1 MNKTSEKNGKLI
13 LRIVLIAL
21 AGMVLMA
28 LVLCIIAY
36 KELESSYH
44 DMGEDMLKVAAY
56 MLEDSTTDM
65 YEGDWEMRDGV
76 LYKGEA
82 NMTETLVTYLG
93 DLKSNTGVD
102 FTVIIGKTR
111 QATTISGML
120 GKDISD
126 AVYAQV
132 SGGKDYTDFKTKIN
146 GSAYYVY
153 YTPMKQNGQ
162 VIGSFFAGIPT
173 DDINTAMNKKLAMM
187 IGLTVLFVVAFVA
200 FGVLLAIKYSKML
213 RAIAEDVEVL
223 AGGDLSLEVDPSLVA
238 RNDEI
243 GIIAEGVHN
252 LDNKLR
258 DIIGQ
263 SKAAAGELNNSGTD
277 LADSSNQAS
286 QASGQVTEAVNE
298 VSKGAVSQAE
308 SVQNAAVRTDS
319 IGSDID
325 NISDNVTSL
334 DEASRKMQESCD
346 KATKALDEIVAQ
358 NESVASA
365 VNEIGATIQAT
376 NDSANTIAK
385 FSDAINDIASQTN
398 LLSLNASIEAARAG
412 EAGKGFAVVAD
423 EIRQLADQSKKSADE
438 IKAIVDRLLEDAHAS
453 VQVLD
458 SLNESIRLQ
467 GEKINT
473 TQGDMA
479 EMAESVTVVTDN
491 SQSIAGMVSNLNEA
505 KSSLVEIIQDLSAI
519 SEENAAST
527 QETNASMQ
535 ELNATFSVIN
545 DSASKLQILAGNLSE
560 TISYFRD

>member
-1 MNKTSEKNGKLI
+1 MKKTSEKNGKLI
-13 LRIVLIAL
+13 GHIVFIAL
-21 AGMVLMA
+21 LGMALMA
-28 LVLCIIAY
+28 TALCIIAY
-36 KELESSYH
+36 KNVESSYH
-44 DMGEDMLKVAAY
+44 TMGEDMLEIACY
-56 MLEDSTTDM
+56 MLEDTAEDM
-65 YEGDWEMRDGV
+65 YDGEWQMVDGV
-76 LYKGEA
+76 LYKGEW
-82 NMTETLVTYLG
+82 NMVEDFGKYISEM
-93 DLKSNTGVD
+93 KANTGLD
-102 FTVIIGKTR
+102 YTVIIGKTR
-111 QATTISGML
+111 QVTTIDGML

-126 AVYAQV
+126 KVYAQV
-132 SGGKDYTDFKTKIN
+132 SAGKDFKDYKTMIN
-146 GSAYYVY
+146 GKPYYVY
-153 YTPMKQNGQ
+153 YTPLKQDGKI
-162 VIGSFFAGIPT
+162 IGSFFAGRVA
-173 DDINTAMNKKLAMM
+173 DSINKEMNAKIGTLIIFSVVTA
-187 IGLTVLFVVAFVA
+187 IAFIIV
-200 FGVLLAIKYSKML
+200 GILLSIKYSKIMKE
-213 RAIAEDVEVL
+213 IAEDVETL
-223 AGGDLSLEVDPSLVA
+223 AGGDLSLEVDPALIA
-238 RNDEI
+238 RRDEL
-243 GIIAEGVHN
+243 GVIASGVKD
-252 LDNKLR
+252 LDEKLKE
-258 DIIGQ
+258 IIGQ

-286 QASGQVTEAVNE
+286 QASSQVTDAVNE

-308 SVQNAAVRTDS
+308 SVQSAAVRTDS
-319 IGSDID
+319 IGNDID
-325 NISDNVTSL
+325 NISDNVSSL

-346 KATKALDEIVAQ
+346 KATKALGEIVAQ

-438 IKAIVDRLLEDAHAS
+438 IKSIVDRLLEDAHAS

-491 SQSIAGMVSNLNEA
+491 SQSIAGMVGNLNDA

-535 ELNATFSVIN
+535 ELNDTFAVIN
-545 DSASKLQILAGNLSE
+545 DSASKLQVLAGNLSE